1 MKVSKAFWFR
11 LGSIALVLIIAVI
24 MFIVGRGHTLYVDNK
39 TYETPAGTFQA
50 LYRTDVWVSESS
62 DEMQKLS
69 ARERSAFKFMGQ
81 SATLNIEYME
91 VKNGEKKQAS
101 YRLNVPYKLDG
112 IVINVPALL
121 AGQGPDIYMY
131 EFVSVSDVGQSA
143 ADAEPVITDEF
154 SVTDI

>member
-1 MKVSKAFWFR
+1 MKVSKAFWYR
-11 LGSIALVLIIAVI
+11 LGSLALILIIAVL

-39 TYETPAGTFQA
+39 TFETPAGTFEA
-50 LYRTDVWVSESS
+50 LYRTDVYVSESS
-62 DEMQKLS
+62 DEMQQLS

-81 SATLNIEYME
+81 TATLNIEYRT
-91 VKNGEKKQAS
+91 VRNGEKKQAV
-101 YRLNVPYKLDG
+101 YKLRVPYGLDG

-131 EFVSVSDVGQSA
+131 EFVSVSDVAPA
-143 ADAEPVITDEF
+143 ADSETVVTDEF

>member
-1 MKVSKAFWFR
+1 MKVSKAFWYR
-11 LGSIALVLIIAVI
+11 LGSLALILIIAVL

-39 TYETPAGTFQA
+39 TFETPAGTFEA
-50 LYRTDVWVSESS
+50 LYRTDVYVSESS
-62 DEMQKLS
+62 DEMQQLS

-81 SATLNIEYME
+81 TATLNIEYRT
-91 VKNGEKKQAS
+91 VRNGEKKQAV
-101 YRLNVPYKLDG
+101 YKLGVPYGLDG

-131 EFVSVSDVGQSA
+131 EFVSVSDVAPA
-143 ADAEPVITDEF
+143 ADAETVVTDEF

>member
-1 MKVSKAFWFR
+1 MKVSKAFWYR
-11 LGSIALVLIIAVI
+11 LGSLALILIIAVL

-39 TYETPAGTFQA
+39 TFETPAGTFEA
-50 LYRTDVWVSESS
+50 LYRTDVYVSESS
-62 DEMQKLS
+62 DEMQQLS

-81 SATLNIEYME
+81 TATLNIEYRT
-91 VKNGEKKQAS
+91 VRNGEKKQAV
-101 YRLNVPYKLDG
+101 YKLRVPYNLDG

-131 EFVSVSDVGQSA
+131 EFVSVSDVAPA
-143 ADAEPVITDEF
+143 ADAETVVTDEF

>member
-1 MKVSKAFWFR
+1 MKVSKAFWYR
-11 LGSIALVLIIAVI
+11 LGSLALILIIAVL

-39 TYETPAGTFQA
+39 TFETPAGTFEA
-50 LYRTDVWVSESS
+50 LYRTDVYVSESS
-62 DEMQKLS
+62 DEMQQLS

-81 SATLNIEYME
+81 TATLNIEYRT
-91 VKNGEKKQAS
+91 VRNGEKKQAV
-101 YRLNVPYKLDG
+101 YKLRVPYGLDG

-131 EFVSVSDVGQSA
+131 EFVSVSDVAPA
-143 ADAEPVITDEF
+143 ADAETVVTDEF

>member
-1 MKVSKAFWFR
+1 MKVSKAFWYR
-11 LGSIALVLIIAVI
+11 LGSLALILIIAVL

-39 TYETPAGTFQA
+39 TFETPAGTFEA
-50 LYRTDVWVSESS
+50 LYRTDVYVSESS
-62 DEMQKLS
+62 DEMQQLS

-81 SATLNIEYME
+81 TATLNIEYRT
-91 VKNGEKKQAS
+91 VRNGEKKQAV
-101 YRLNVPYKLDG
+101 YKLRVPYGLDG

-131 EFVSVSDVGQSA
+131 EFVSVSDVALA
-143 ADAEPVITDEF
+143 ADAETVVTDEF